1 MKWIIN
7 NDYIMGQT
15 KEIVLTDKKIA
26 GFDLDDTIIKAKGEN
41 KFSTSFDDWEFYDKN
56 IPQKLLKLVLDKY
69 ELVIITNQKGLT
81 TGKTDLKTFQK
92 KIKLIKTKL
101 GLDFTILISPLDN
114 QYRKPR
120 TTLWDQVIKGDVP
133 NSFFCGDA
141 GGLNKRIIGTR
152 IIERDFSDTD
162 AKFAKNI
169 GLKFIHRDEFV
180 FGNQYQNNCMLS
192 YPVDFETVQKNGY
205 QFTKSDFQKVVI
217 NVGFPASG
225 KTTFTKKY
233 MIPNGYEYVNQ
244 DTLKTQ
250 KKCIETFVTLLKK
263 GKNIIIDN
271 TNLTKEIRK
280 IYLDICKENKVNC
293 SCLLF
298 STPKEICMH
307 NSYYRNF
314 ITNGEID
321 VINRIVYNVMNK
333 KYEIPTKD
341 EGFYDIIEIKFC
353 IDTDDDTIYRKYY
366 F

>member
-1 MKWIIN
+1 M
-7 NDYIMGQT
+7 
-15 KEIVLTDKKIA
+15 
-26 GFDLDDTIIKAKGEN
+26 
-41 KFSTSFDDWEFYDKN
+41 
-56 IPQKLLKLVLDKY
+56 
-69 ELVIITNQKGLT
+69 
-81 TGKTDLKTFQK
+81 
-92 KIKLIKTKL
+92 
-101 GLDFTILISPLDN
+101 
-114 QYRKPR
+114 
-120 TTLWDQVIKGDVP
+120 
-133 NSFFCGDA
+133 
-141 GGLNKRIIGTR
+141 
-152 IIERDFSDTD
+152 
-162 AKFAKNI
+162 
-169 GLKFIHRDEFV
+169 
-180 FGNQYQNNCMLS
+180 
-192 YPVDFETVQKNGY
+192 
-205 QFTKSDFQKVVI
+205 I